1 MPGDAGGETTV
12 IKRPAQREDRW
23 FWNRVDKVTLPG
35 RRSNGEGDKETMK
48 PRLASADLKGPSSLV
63 DVRSTTKQGPN
74 NTSSGECNS
83 LDPAWRTNLLILV
96 ASALAGLLLS
106 FVAGETMLS
115 CPLLFSRSTQ

>member
-74 NTSSGECNS
+74 NTQQRGMQRTGSS
-83 LDPAWRTNLLILV
+83 V
-96 ASALAGLLLS
+96 AYKSPDSRCFCAGWT
-106 FVAGETMLS
+106 VVVV
-115 CPLLFSRSTQ
+115 CCW